1 MSRPPAAVADL
12 SALGDDDL
20 ETQSRGIPLS
30 RAERTTNWPR
40 VGIPASVARDRD
52 AETIEQRRAA
62 LALSERRA
70 REQGHAKSGTPQAE
84 RQTAEQEA
92 ALLRDR
98 AVMRT
103 RRPRIHGLPS
113 SLADHQLPPPRSST
127 THRGRPVI
135 VISDDED
142 GQGIVGAIAQL
153 SLTAAR
159 SSAEQN
165 AVREALSILREAR
178 APRRTINLR

>member
-1 MSRPPAAVADL
+1 MSIADL
-12 SALGDDDL
+12 SALGDNEL
-20 ETQSRGIPLS
+20 ETHSRSIPLS
-30 RAERTTNWPR
+30 RAERTNWPR
-40 VGIPASVARDRD
+40 VSIPASVARDRD

-70 REQGHAKSGTPQAE
+70 REQGHARSGTPQAN
-84 RQTAEQEA
+84 RQTAEQQA

-98 AVMRT
+98 VAMRS

-113 SLADHQLPPPRSST
+113 SLADQQLPLPTSST
-127 THRGRPVI
+127 THRGLPVI

-142 GQGIVGAIAQL
+142 EQGIVGAIAQL

-159 SSAEQN
+159 SSVEQN
-165 AVREALSILREAR
+165 AVREALGILRA
-178 APRRTINLR
+178 AKIPRQILLR